1 MKHESGGYI
10 HHQLFTTLLSDIEGV
25 QARGGCACAGP
36 YAHRLLGLRQKQSF
50 EIENLIKNGQEIE
63 KPGWIRLN
71 FSALMTD
78 SKVDRL
84 INSVDRLATT
94 ASKYVSLYE
103 VNEANAQFT
112 QKKRKH

>member
-1 MKHESGGYI
+1 MEIGVI
-10 HHQLFTTLLSDIEGV
+10 FHHQLFTTLLSDIEGV
-25 QARGGCACAGP
+25 QARGGCACTG
-36 YAHRLLGLRQKQSF
+36 HMLIGCVGLEQKQSF

-71 FSALMTD
+71 FSALAMTD

-94 ASKYVSLYE
+94 AL
-103 VNEANAQFT
+103 NM
-112 QKKRKH
+112 